1 MATAYALAQV
11 QGTASVGT
19 FTTLHQT
26 GAAET
31 SVVSTISICNTA
43 SAAVTYRIGVSAAS
57 SGSPSAAE
65 WIVYDNTVPGNDTVF
80 LTVGLTLGNSK
91 YIRVSSSANTCAFA
105 ASYALN
111 T

>member
-1 MATAYALAQV
+1 MPVSYALAQV
-11 QGTASVGT
+11 QGTVGT
-19 FTTLHQT
+19 STYTTLFST

-31 SVVSTISICNTA
+31 AVVSSIAICNTA
-43 SAAVTYRIGVSAAS
+43 SATVTYRIGVM
-57 SGSPSAAE
+57 GSEGTPSANE

-80 LTVGLTLGNSK
+80 LTIGLTLGNTDF
-91 YIRVSSSANTCAFA
+91 IRVSSSANTCAFS

>member
-11 QGTASVGT
+11 QGTASTGT
-19 FTTLHQT
+19 FSTLFST

-31 SVVSTISICNTA
+31 AVVSTISICNTA
-43 SAAVTYRIGVSAAS
+43 SAAVTYRIGVSTAA
-57 SGSPSAAE
+57 GTPAAAE

-80 LTVGLTLGNSK
+80 LTVGLTLGNTK

>member
-1 MATAYALAQV
+1 MPVSYALAQV
-11 QGTASVGT
+11 QGTAGT
-19 FTTLHQT
+19 STYTTLFST

-31 SVVSTISICNTA
+31 AVVSSIAICNTA
-43 SAAVTYRIGVSAAS
+43 SATVTYRIGVMGSA
-57 SGSPSAAE
+57 GTPSANE

-80 LTVGLTLGNSK
+80 LTIGLTLGNTDF
-91 YIRVSSSANTCAFA
+91 IRVSSSANTCAFS

>member
-11 QGTASVGT
+11 QGTASTTTYGT
-19 FTTLHQT
+19 LYST

-31 SVVSTISICNTA
+31 AVVSTISICNTA
-43 SAAVTYRIGVSAAS
+43 SAAVTYRIGVTTSA
-57 SGSPSAAE
+57 GTPGAAE
-65 WIVYDNTVPGNDTVF
+65 WIVYDNTVPGFDTVF
-80 LTVGLTLGNSK
+80 LTVGLTLGNTK
-91 YIRVSSSANTCAFA
+91 FIRVSSSANTCAFA